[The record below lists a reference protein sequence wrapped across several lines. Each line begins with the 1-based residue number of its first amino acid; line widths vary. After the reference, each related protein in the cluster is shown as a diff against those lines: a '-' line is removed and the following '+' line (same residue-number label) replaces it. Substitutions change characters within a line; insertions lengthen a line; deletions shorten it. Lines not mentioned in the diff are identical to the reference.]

1 MRIPITREECNI
13 SAGISKEKDAPENG
27 RKMEA
32 SPRLDKKWAKI
43 VCFGAKSPIWIYY
56 QSFEKIFVASLRFS
70 LKRTQ
75 DRTIK
80 NPKTDHSFQ
89 LQMCPDLRV

>member
-1 MRIPITREECNI
+1 MRIPITRGECNI
-13 SAGISKEKDAPENG
+13 SAGISKEKDASENG

-32 SPRLDKKWAKI
+32 SPTLEEKWTKI
-43 VCFGAKSPIWIYY
+43 SYFGAKSPNWINY

-70 LKRTQ
+70 LNRTQ
-75 DRTIK
+75 ERASK

-89 LQMCPDLRV
+89 VQTYPDLRV

>member
-13 SAGISKEKDAPENG
+13 SAGISKEKDALENG

-32 SPRLDKKWAKI
+32 SPNLEQKRTKI
-43 VCFGAKSPIWIYY
+43 VCFGAKSPIWINY

-70 LKRTQ
+70 LNRIQERTN
-75 DRTIK
+75 K

-89 LQMCPDLRV
+89 VQTYPDLRV

>member
-1 MRIPITREECNI
+1 MRISSTEQECNI
-13 SAGISKEKDAPENG
+13 SAGISKGKDAPENG

-32 SPRLDKKWAKI
+32 LPGLENNETKT
-43 VCFGAKSPIWIYY
+43 VCFGAKAPIWINY
-56 QSFEKIFVASLRFS
+56 QSLEKIFVDSLRFS
-70 LKRTQ
+70 LNRTQ
-75 DRTIK
+75 ERTNI

>member
-1 MRIPITREECNI
+1 MRISITRKECNI

-70 LKRTQ
+70 LNKTQERTN
-75 DRTIK
+75 K

-89 LQMCPDLRV
+89 LQMYPDLRV